1 MKVTVTSRIKEV
13 GEQYLAEKAEILN
26 SSERDSEEKAEI
38 DDVRSLLQKEL
49 EEGFLST
56 PSYTILARY
65 CQSKQLLPL
74 FQSVESVKL
83 VLKSPQKI
91 VNSEEKS
98 KVRQLLKQI
107 FLD

>member
-13 GEQYLAEKAEILN
+13 GEQYLAEKVEIAN

-38 DDVRSLLQKEL
+38 DEARSLLQKEL
-49 EEGFLST
+49 KEGFLST

-83 VLKSPQKI
+83 VLQSPQKV

-98 KVRQLLKQI
+98 KVRHLMEQI
-107 FLD
+107 FP